1 MEHQNILRSGLGR
14 RGFMGLSGTAAL
26 AALLPM
32 PVFAQLA
39 EKYPTLRAKI
49 NDYVD
54 SRKVSGIVAAIGRG
68 DAALD
73 ILAKGTLAM
82 DSQTPVDIDSLFRVY
97 SMTKP
102 VTGIAAMMLV
112 EQGKITLDQP
122 ISDFLP
128 EFKGMTVLIDGA
140 KSLDAVPAKTSITL
154 RHLLTHT
161 AGLGYTIVTKGPLL
175 RAYIDAGVNPG
186 QISRRPIP
194 GLERGP
200 KTPDLATFSKNLA
213 KLPLIAEPG
222 TKWSYSVSLDLLGHL
237 IAVIS
242 GMEFEAFLQ
251 TQIFDPLRMSSSYF
265 QVPEREIP
273 RFATNYGAFGGFA
286 VPIDTASDSIYL
298 DKPPFAFGG
307 AGLVCSARDY
317 DRFLHMLM
325 NFGNLDGVE
334 ILRPETAK
342 LAMSNL
348 LPDGVST
355 AGTWVQGNGFGAGGR
370 SGLGAEAGSFGWGGA
385 AGTNAFVHTGL
396 KLRATGMVQ
405 YMPSNVYDFQAE
417 FPKWVIADVVAGM
430 AG

>member
-128 EFKGMTVLIDGA
+128 EFKNMTVLIDGA
-140 KSLDAVPAKTSITL
+140 KSLDAMPAKTSITL